1 MSESSSHFDDMRSNE
16 SISQVNVYDNSDDED
31 IYGDQ
36 SDIPDV
42 STSTQ
47 STSFKFPKNSG
58 ASAYLLVNDDNVI
71 EATKLLKVFSSVCI
85 LRLNLGTI
93 FTICLQRT
101 GFKGDRREILG

>member
-1 MSESSSHFDDMRSNE
+1 MSESSLHFDDMQSNE
-16 SISQVNVYDNSDDED
+16 PVSQVSVYDSGDED

-36 SDIPDV
+36 SDVRNV

-71 EATKLLKVFSSVCI
+71 EATKLLKVFSSLCT

-93 FTICLQRT
+93 FTVCLQRT
-101 GFKGDRREILG
+101 GFKGDRREVLG